1 MLLYGIFKTPCCT
14 GKCGSSQENFLTL
27 TGLCCRGAAFLLNS
41 ILKDTQKPLEEVGKE
56 ILCPGAVMPMQ
67 MDMTG
72 SLRSLTVVAI
82 KAVIHYLYSI
92 GSEEG
97 SFEKYKPA
105 ELL

>member
-1 MLLYGIFKTPCCT
+1 ML
-14 GKCGSSQENFLTL
+14 
-27 TGLCCRGAAFLLNS
+27 
-41 ILKDTQKPLEEVGKE
+41 
-56 ILCPGAVMPMQ
+56 MQ

-72 SLRSLTVVAI
+72 SLRSLTIVAI